1 MFKSIRWRL
10 SLLYFLLVFI
20 AMSIVGIVVV
30 DRLEEYNLNIV
41 KDNLIMIANRL
52 AINTIPNTAD
62 SSSNEEIRRAMRR
75 FSIPVGYNVYIIN
88 SENYEIIASS
98 NENFI
103 GDNAM
108 KVLDSNAMMI
118 TINDRSAN
126 LDVEDSSSSFSMVK
140 IYTNFYKPDDADREY
155 IIYSTASLDA
165 VYNLLQITTRIML
178 SASSI
183 ALFVA
188 LIVGYIFSS
197 TITTPINEL
206 NTKAS
211 LIAKGDFN
219 QRVSTKS
226 ADEIGMLGNTFN
238 YLAERLNNTLIEI
251 SSEKSKL
258 DAIINNMA
266 DGIMAIDS
274 EGFVMSYNKTLLKLL
289 NCKENVFLED
299 NLVEIAQNLD
309 LDLNLSLERIKKSVE
324 KQEVGTF
331 LLRTKEDVTLRVSV
345 ANFKDDSNI
354 QNGYILLF
362 QDFTQLQKLEDM
374 RKEFVANVSHE
385 LKTPIT
391 TIKTYAE
398 TLGIGGLDEELS
410 QSFIMTIEKEADRM
424 ATLVTDLLQ
433 LSHIDFKKTNWDFQ
447 NIDVSELIYDSI
459 EHLKI
464 FYQEKNQTVEFIHSE
479 SILVYADKTKLKQ
492 VFVNIIS
499 NAIKYTTEKGNI
511 RIECKKYNDNAVI
524 QIADDGI
531 GIPQEDINRVFERF
545 YRVDKARSRQQGGTG
560 LGLAIAK
567 DIVEAHGGNIYV
579 ESEYEKGS
587 IFTIKIPLSGSLPPV
602 SPLNP

>member
-587 IFTIKIPLSGSLPPV
+587 IFTIKIPLIKP
-602 SPLNP
+602 

>member
-579 ESEYEKGS
+579 E
-587 IFTIKIPLSGSLPPV
+587 
-602 SPLNP
+602 